1 MSSEA
6 QSREAAGGKAEA
18 WWKHIT
24 RNQWL
29 ALVAGQ
35 IGYTLDAFDVL
46 LYIFC
51 ITTIMQEWSLQP
63 SVAGFM
69 VTVTLFTSSFGG
81 IAFGVLSDKIGRKKS
96 MILAILLFSIFSGLS
111 GFAQNLWQ
119 LALARAVV
127 GIGMGGEWSASALLV
142 AETWP
147 REHRGKAIGI
157 MQSGWSL
164 GYIMAALAAAFILPV
179 YGWRVMFFLGIIP
192 ALFTVWIR
200 TKVREPEIWLKSRNE
215 KKISQTSSFIEIFKG
230 ELLTK
235 TVYSTIIASFVM
247 FAYWGLFSWLPGF
260 LESPVSAGGAGLS
273 LVKAPLWTI
282 PLMVGAFFGYILFG
296 FIADKYGRR
305 PTFAFYLLMSAILV
319 YIYGRTRD
327 ENLLMLLGPFIG
339 FFGSGYFSAFGT
351 FISELFPTRNR
362 GSAVGFCYNTGRM
375 ISALAPT
382 VIGYFATYF
391 GLGGALTI
399 TAGAFILGAFSIY
412 LLPETCGTDLV

>member
-1 MSSEA
+1 MSIVTKTVESP
-6 QSREAAGGKAEA
+6 
-18 WWKHIT
+18 WWKQI
-24 RNQWL
+24 NKDQWL

-35 IGYTLDAFDVL
+35 VGYALDAFDVL
-46 LYIFC
+46 LYVFC
-51 ITTIMQEWSLQP
+51 ITTIMQEWNLQP
-63 SVAGFM
+63 DMAGFM

-81 IAFGVLSDKIGRKKS
+81 IAFGTISDKIGRKKS

-111 GFAQNLWQ
+111 GLAQNLWQ

-127 GIGMGGEWSASALLV
+127 GIGMGGEWSSSALLV

-164 GYIMAALAAAFILPV
+164 GYIVAALAAALILPV

-192 ALFTVWIR
+192 ALFTIWIR
-200 TKVREPEIWLKSRNE
+200 TKVKEPEIWLKSRNE
-215 KKISQTSSFIEIFKG
+215 KRIIQTSSLLEIFKG
-230 ELLTK
+230 ELLKK
-235 TVYSTIIASFVM
+235 TIFSTIIASFVM

-260 LESPVSAGGAGLS
+260 LSSPVSQGGAGLN
-273 LVKAPLWTI
+273 LIKAPLWTI
-282 PLMVGAFFGYILFG
+282 PLMIGAFFGYILFG

-319 YIYGRTRD
+319 YLYGRTRD
-327 ENLLMLLGPFIG
+327 EAWLMILGPFIG
-339 FFGSGYFSAFGT
+339 FFGSGYFSAFGA

-362 GSAVGFCYNTGRM
+362 GSAVGFCYNSGRM
-375 ISALAPT
+375 VSALAPT
-382 VIGYFATYF
+382 VIGYFAISY

-399 TAGAFILGAFSIY
+399 TAGAFVLGAVSIY
-412 LLPETCGTDLV
+412 LLPETCGTELT

>member
-1 MSSEA
+1 MSMVVNPVESP
-6 QSREAAGGKAEA
+6 
-18 WWKHIT
+18 WWKQIN
-24 RNQWL
+24 RDQWL
-29 ALVAGQ
+29 ALVAGH
-35 IGYTLDAFDVL
+35 IGYALDAFDVL
-46 LYIFC
+46 LYVFC
-51 ITTIMQEWSLQP
+51 ITTIMQEWRLQP
-63 SVAGFM
+63 DLAGFM
-69 VTVTLFTSSFGG
+69 VTITLFTSSFGG
-81 IAFGVLSDKIGRKKS
+81 IAFGTISDKIGRKKS

-111 GFAQNLWQ
+111 GLAQNLWQ

-164 GYIMAALAAAFILPV
+164 GYIMAALAAAVILPL
-179 YGWRVMFFLGIIP
+179 YGWRVMFFLGIVP

-200 TKVREPEIWLKSRNE
+200 TKVKEPEIWLKSRSE
-215 KKISQTSSFIEIFKG
+215 KKIAQTSSFREIFKG
-230 ELLTK
+230 DLLKK
-235 TVYSTIIASFVM
+235 TIFSTIISSFVM

-260 LESPVSAGGAGLS
+260 LSSPAELGGAGLS

-282 PLMVGAFFGYILFG
+282 PLMIGAFFGYILFG

-305 PTFAFYLLMSAILV
+305 PTFAFYLLMSAVLV
-319 YIYGRTRD
+319 FLYGRTRD
-327 ENLLMLLGPFIG
+327 EAWLMVLGPFIG
-339 FFGSGYFSAFGT
+339 FFGSGYFSAFGA

-375 ISALAPT
+375 VSALAPT
-382 VIGYFATYF
+382 VIGYFAISY

-399 TAGAFILGAFSIY
+399 TAGAFVLGAFSIY
-412 LLPETCGTDLV
+412 LLPETCGTELV

>member
-1 MSSEA
+1 MSIKV
-6 QSREAAGGKAEA
+6 QSRVTAGENADP
-18 WWKHIT
+18 WWKQIS
-24 RNQWL
+24 RDQWFAL
-29 ALVAGQ
+29 AAGQ
-35 IGYTLDAFDVL
+35 IGYALDAFDVL
-46 LYIFC
+46 LYVFC
-51 ITTIMQEWSLQP
+51 ITTIMKEWNLQP
-63 SVAGFM
+63 GLAGFM
-69 VTVTLFTSSFGG
+69 ITVTLIASSFGG
-81 IAFGVLSDKIGRKKS
+81 IAFGTISDRIGRKKS
-96 MILAILLFSIFSGLS
+96 MIMAILLFSIFTGLS
-111 GFAQNLWQ
+111 GFAQNIWQ
-119 LALARAVV
+119 LALARAAV

-164 GYIMAALAAAFILPV
+164 GYILAALAAALILPL
-179 YGWRVMFFLGIIP
+179 YGWRVMFFLGIVP
-192 ALFTVWIR
+192 ALFTVWVR
-200 TKVREPEIWLKSRNE
+200 TKVNEPEIWLKSRNE
-215 KKISQTSSFIEIFKG
+215 KKVTQTSSFLEIFKG
-230 ELLTK
+230 ALLKK
-235 TVYSTIIASFVM
+235 TVFSTIIASFVM

-260 LESPVSAGGAGLS
+260 LESPVSQGGAGLS

-305 PTFAFYLLMSAILV
+305 PTFAFYLLMSAVLV
-319 YIYGRTRD
+319 YVYGRTRD
-327 ENLLMLLGPFIG
+327 ETHLMILGPFIG
-339 FFGSGYFSAFGT
+339 FFGSGYFSAFGA

-382 VIGYFATYF
+382 VIGYFATFY

-399 TAGAFILGAFSIY
+399 TAAAFVLGAFSIY

>member
-1 MSSEA
+1 MSIKV
-6 QSREAAGGKAEA
+6 QSRVTAGENADP
-18 WWKHIT
+18 WWKQIS
-24 RNQWL
+24 RDQWFAL
-29 ALVAGQ
+29 AAGQ
-35 IGYTLDAFDVL
+35 IGYALDAFDVL
-46 LYIFC
+46 LYVFC
-51 ITTIMQEWSLQP
+51 ITTIMKEWNLQP
-63 SVAGFM
+63 GLAGFM
-69 VTVTLFTSSFGG
+69 ITVTLIASSFGG
-81 IAFGVLSDKIGRKKS
+81 IAFGTISDRIGRKKS
-96 MILAILLFSIFSGLS
+96 MIMAILLFSIFTGLS
-111 GFAQNLWQ
+111 GFAQNIWQ
-119 LALARAVV
+119 LALARAAV

-164 GYIMAALAAAFILPV
+164 GYILAALAAALILPL
-179 YGWRVMFFLGIIP
+179 YGWRVMFFLGIVP
-192 ALFTVWIR
+192 ALFTVWVR
-200 TKVREPEIWLKSRNE
+200 TKVKEPEIWLKSRNE
-215 KKISQTSSFIEIFKG
+215 KKVTQTSSFLEIFKG
-230 ELLTK
+230 ALLKK
-235 TVYSTIIASFVM
+235 TVFSTIIASFVM

-260 LESPVSAGGAGLS
+260 LESPVSQGGAGLS

-305 PTFAFYLLMSAILV
+305 PTFAFYLLMSAVLV
-319 YIYGRTRD
+319 YVYGRTRD
-327 ENLLMLLGPFIG
+327 EAHLMILGPFIG
-339 FFGSGYFSAFGT
+339 FFGSGYFSAFGA

-382 VIGYFATYF
+382 VIGYFATFY

-399 TAGAFILGAFSIY
+399 TAAAFVLGAFSIY

>member
-1 MSSEA
+1 MSGVV
-6 QSREAAGGKAEA
+6 QSRVTAGGKDGV
-18 WWKHIT
+18 WWKQIS
-24 RNQWL
+24 RDQWYVL
-29 ALVAGQ
+29 AAGQ
-35 IGYTLDAFDVL
+35 IGYALDAFDVL

-51 ITTIMQEWSLQP
+51 ITAIMKEWSLQP
-63 SVAGFM
+63 DMAGFM
-69 VTVTLFTSSFGG
+69 VSITLFASSFGG
-81 IAFGVLSDKIGRKKS
+81 IAFGILSDKIGRKKS

-111 GFAQNLWQ
+111 GFALNLWH

-127 GIGMGGEWSASALLV
+127 GIGMGGEWSASALMV

-164 GYIMAALAAAFILPV
+164 GYILAALAAALILPV
-179 YGWRVMFFLGIIP
+179 YGWRVMFFLGIVP

-200 TKVREPEIWLKSRNE
+200 TKIKEPEIWLRSRTGT
-215 KKISQTSSFIEIFKG
+215 KIAHTSSFLEIFQG
-230 ELLTK
+230 ALLKK
-235 TVYSTIIASFVM
+235 TVFSTIIASFVM

-260 LESPVSAGGAGLS
+260 LSSPVSQGGAGLS
-273 LVKAPLWTI
+273 LVKAPLWVV

-319 YIYGRTRD
+319 YVYGRTRN
-327 ENLLMLLGPFIG
+327 ETYLMILGPFIG
-339 FFGSGYFSAFGT
+339 FFGSGYFSAFGA

-382 VIGYFATYF
+382 VIGYFAISY

-399 TAGAFILGAFSIY
+399 TAAAFVLGAFSIY
-412 LLPETCGTDLV
+412 LLPETCCVDLT

>member
-1 MSSEA
+1 MSLEV
-6 QSREAAGGKAEA
+6 QSHTTTGGKTDP
-18 WWKHIT
+18 WWKSIT
-24 RNQWL
+24 RDQWYAL
-29 ALVAGQ
+29 AAGQ
-35 IGYTLDAFDVL
+35 IGYALDAFDVL
-46 LYIFC
+46 LYVFC
-51 ITTIMQEWSLQP
+51 ITTIMKEWSLQP
-63 SVAGFM
+63 SMAGFM
-69 VTVTLFTSSFGG
+69 VTITLFASSFGG
-81 IAFGVLSDKIGRKKS
+81 IAFGTISDRIGRKKS

-111 GFAQNLWQ
+111 GFAQNLWH

-164 GYIMAALAAAFILPV
+164 GYILAALAAAVILPE
-179 YGWRVMFFLGIIP
+179 YGWRTMFFLGIIP
-192 ALFTVWIR
+192 AIFTVWVR
-200 TKVREPEIWLKSRNE
+200 TKVKEPDIWLKSRNE
-215 KKISQTSSFIEIFKG
+215 KRVTHKSSFLEIFQG
-230 ELLTK
+230 ALLKK

-247 FAYWGLFSWLPGF
+247 FAYWGLFSWLPGY
-260 LESPVSAGGAGLS
+260 LGSPVSMGGAGLS

-282 PLMVGAFFGYILFG
+282 PLMIGAFFGYILFG

-305 PTFAFYLLMSAILV
+305 PTFAFYLIMSAVLV
-319 YIYGRTRD
+319 YVYGRTRD
-327 ENLLMLLGPFIG
+327 ETYLMLLGPFIG
-339 FFGSGYFSAFGT
+339 FFGSGYFSAFGA

-382 VIGYFATYF
+382 VIGYFAASY

-399 TAGAFILGAFSIY
+399 TAAAFVLGAFSIY
-412 LLPETCGTDLV
+412 LLPETCGTDLA